1 MADIDE
7 EVQELQDQLEGEIEY
22 STEMYERAQLAEAE
36 LTTLRASMA
45 TSQVTHLH
53 TPTLD

>member
-7 EVQELQDQLEGEIEY
+7 EIQELQDQLEEEVEY

-36 LTTLRASMA
+36 LTTLHASLA
-45 TSQVTHLH
+45 ASQVT
-53 TPTLD
+53 T